1 MSELAPERI
10 ERELAD
16 LRRRHVAGKAELVDA
31 LAQQL
36 SASRR
41 ARARLDAFNAGI
53 DALVVELET
62 AGDVGPVCARLEAMG
77 SGRAP

>member
-1 MSELAPERI
+1 MRPSGSSASWPTC
-10 ERELAD
+10 A
-16 LRRRHVAGKAELVDA
+16 RRHVARKAELVDA

-62 AGDVGPVCARLEAMG
+62 ADDVGPVCDRLEAMA